1 MLSCSRW
8 SHRQQGLIPH
18 DVVVHLVKVG
28 LRVVDLERL
37 RRLQS
42 QRMRIFR
49 PSENDSGQELSDRR
63 VCYRGLDLRL
73 QLFLAGLEIVL
84 EVPLLLVVVGHL
96 LRDLGLVR
104 IALHA

>member
-1 MLSCSRW
+1 MMSWCTLS
-8 SHRQQGLIPH
+8 
-18 DVVVHLVKVG
+18 
-28 LRVVDLERL
+28 RL
-37 RRLQS
+37 G
-42 QRMRIFR
+42 
-49 PSENDSGQELSDRR
+49 SESWIRNGFGAYKANDIQAFGKRSGQDLSDRR
-63 VCYRGLDLRL
+63 ACYRGLDLRL